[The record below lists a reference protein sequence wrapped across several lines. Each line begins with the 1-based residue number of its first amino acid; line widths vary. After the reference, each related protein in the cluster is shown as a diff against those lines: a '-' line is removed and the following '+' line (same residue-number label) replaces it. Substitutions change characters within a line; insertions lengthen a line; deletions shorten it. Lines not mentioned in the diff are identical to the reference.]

1 MKEVEKLETAMRISI
16 ADAEGQLTDLVRL
29 AAQGEEIV
37 LTVDGREIVRLEPLG
52 LAARGVQRNPK
63 FIEDPVERG
72 RITREIQEEVRR
84 KNLPPGPDAARSQ
97 DFLYDDETGMP
108 A

>member
-1 MKEVEKLETAMRISI
+1 MRISI
-16 ADAEGQLTDLVRL
+16 ADTEGQLTDLVRL
-29 AAQGEEIV
+29 ASQGEEIV
-37 LTVDGREIVRLEPLG
+37 LTVDGRAKVKLQPVEVSSRDTEK
-52 LAARGVQRNPK
+52 VTT

-72 RITREIQEEVRR
+72 RIIREIQENVRR

-97 DFLYDDETGMP
+97 DYLYDDETGLP

>member
-1 MKEVEKLETAMRISI
+1 MLEIAMRISI

-29 AAQGEEIV
+29 ASEGQEIV
-37 LTVDGREIVRLEPLG
+37 LTVNGRETVRLEPVHRLDG
-52 LAARGVQRNPK
+52 STEKVTT
-63 FIEDPVERG
+63 FIEDPVARDKF
-72 RITREIQEEVRR
+72 IQELQEEIRR

-97 DFLYDDETGMP
+97 DFLYDDETGLP

>member
-1 MKEVEKLETAMRISI
+1 MRISI

-29 AAQGEEIV
+29 ASQGEEIV
-37 LTVDGREIVRLEPLG
+37 LTIDGRETVRLEPLG
-52 LAARGVQRNPK
+52 LAARGVYRNPK
-63 FIEDPVERG
+63 FIEDPVERDKFVK
-72 RITREIQEEVRR
+72 ILQEEVKR

-97 DFLYDDETGMP
+97 DFLYDDETGLP